1 MNGEVLERAY
11 KERLEER
18 IISYLAQIKNIDL
31 SKAIDFYYN
40 SRFADKIA
48 QGEYGIQYLDY
59 KILAQLVAEK

>member
-1 MNGEVLERAY
+1 MNGEVLEKAY

-18 IISYLAQIKNIDL
+18 IISHLAKVKNIDL
-31 SKAIDFYYN
+31 TQAIDVYYN

-48 QGEYGIQYLDY
+48 KGEYGIQYLDY

>member
-1 MNGEVLERAY
+1 MDGEVLEKAY

-18 IISYLAQIKNIDL
+18 IISHLAKVKNIDL
-31 SKAIDFYYN
+31 TQAIDVYYN

-48 QGEYGIQYLDY
+48 KGEYGIQYLDY